1 MFWLDKPDDMSYPL
15 TTSLQVIKELQ
26 WVKEVTRGTT
36 PTSPTF
42 AAIPTKEFSPKISS
56 DNIKYRKLG
65 SPDLYKGILVRNM
78 YDFGTTYAPV
88 DGILLKYMV
97 NLGATPSRE
106 DSFTFFLSQK
116 QNVTGTL
123 TEQYQIATGAVIDNV
138 AISVATG
145 ELVTIDAKWIANG
158 ISTWATTSGFTGPT
172 FAPTLSAVPWTSV
185 NAGPFNFNSQAYD
198 VRNFKCTIN
207 QNPDRVFV
215 VGQNQTTWVI
225 PTIRE
230 IAIDVDI
237 VYKDTTVQAD
247 VKTLTARA
255 ADFTLNSTA
264 PTKLNFTDMYLEAYD
279 ETVSADDTKAKTVSY
294 SGFAASVALTP

>member
-1 MFWLDKPDDMSYPL
+1 MSYPL

-26 WVKEVTRGTT
+26 WVKELTRGVT
-36 PTSPTF
+36 PTSPSF
-42 AAIPTKEFSPKISS
+42 AAIPTREFSPKISS

-78 YDFGTTYAPV
+78 YDFGITYAPI
-88 DGILLKYMV
+88 DATLLKYMV

-116 QNVTGTL
+116 QNVAGTL
-123 TEQYQIATGAVIDNV
+123 TEQYQIVTGAVIDNV
-138 AISVATG
+138 SISVNTG
-145 ELVTIDAKWIANG
+145 EIVTIDSQWIANG
-158 ISTWATTSGFTGPT
+158 ISTWSSTSGFTTPS
-172 FAPTLSAVPWTSV
+172 FATALSATPWTSV
-185 NAGPFNFNSQAYD
+185 NAGTFEFPTGTPYD
-198 VRNFKCTIN
+198 VRNFKVTIS

-215 VGQNQTTWVI
+215 VGQSQTTWVI

-237 VYKDTTVQAD
+237 VFKDTTVQAD

-255 ADFTLNSTA
+255 SKFTLNTVT
-264 PTKLNFTDMYLEAYD
+264 PTVLNFTDTYLEAYD